1 MEINAEI
8 RGDAHDLRIEQEKRK
23 KMDKKNEELGRS
35 K

>member
-23 KMDKKNEELGRS
+23 KMDKKTRN
-35 K
+35 